1 MEKTPCHL
9 SQRDNASD
17 STCLHVP
24 EWNQRKQQTTALLIP
39 WNGCY
44 FRPLS
49 FCVGFTQQGLT
60 DTLYLGDLC
69 TKLSSTVNTI
79 RTQMTSSRSS
89 VNR

>member
-9 SQRDNASD
+9 SQRDNATNA
-17 STCLHVP
+17 TCLHLL
-24 EWNQRKQQTTALLIP
+24 EWNQRKQQTTALPIP

-49 FCVGFTQQGLT
+49 FCVVFTQQGLT
-60 DTLYLGDLC
+60 DILYLGVLY

-79 RTQMTSSRSS
+79 RTHR
-89 VNR
+89 